1 MSKLYDEKFK
11 EKIKEKIRKGKFAEK
26 QDLINY
32 ISGLSNDAVNNP
44 EIASKLEQEGVEVN
58 SNDLADIVKELLEY
72 YDKTKTNTASLNLE
86 NVSVI
91 DIEDKNYL
99 KVNNGDDSY
108 TILDD
113 SMTESDF
120 VTQFQDRQ
128 NSSFNYQTK
137 DGVKNREAIIE
148 DMKKDKVEV
157 TLESSTQTNVR
168 DLSPEERREFAAVMR
183 LPDSDEINFLVD
195 PERNIYIN
203 KDTGETF
210 YTHRTSDGKLE
221 VRSATEKK
229 AETLTDTV
237 NSVDEL
243 GNEVEVNVESVS
255 NLSEFEALDSYE
267 LEMVVNNKLD
277 SLTPEQQA
285 KLKEMLA
292 RKKAEEKAKV
302 LEKENVKDQALEMK
316 PKTLI
321 KQMQKPYNGFLSL
334 MFLCLI
340 VSLLSTSILL
350 YIIISNGLL
359 G

>member
-1 MSKLYDEKFK
+1 MSKFYDERFK
-11 EKIKEKIRKGKFAEK
+11 EKIKAKIRKEEFNEK

-32 ISGLSNDAVNNP
+32 IHGLSNDAVNNP
-44 EIASKLEQEGVEVN
+44 EIASKLEKAGVEVN
-58 SNDLADIVKELLEY
+58 SNDLADIVKEILEY
-72 YDKTKTNTASLNLE
+72 YDRMKTNTASLNLD
-86 NVSVI
+86 NVSRI
-91 DIEDKNYL
+91 DIENKYM
-99 KVNNGDDSY
+99 KVDNGDGSY
-108 TILDD
+108 TIFDD

-128 NSSFNYQTK
+128 NSSFNYQTN
-137 DGVKNREAIIE
+137 DGIKNRESIIE
-148 DMKKDKVEV
+148 DMKKDKIEV
-157 TLESSTQTNVR
+157 NLESSTQTNIR

-183 LPDSDEINFLVD
+183 LPDSDKINFLVN

-229 AETLTDTV
+229 AETITDTV

-255 NLSEFEALDSYE
+255 DLSQFEELDSYE
-267 LEMVVNNKLD
+267 LEIIVNNKLD

-292 RKKAEEKAKV
+292 RKKAEEKAKS
-302 LEKENVKDQALEMK
+302 LEKEEVKEQALDMK

-321 KQMQKPYNGFLSL
+321 KQMQTPYNGFLSL
-334 MFLCLI
+334 IFLCLI
-340 VSLLSTSILL
+340 VSVISTSILL

>member
-1 MSKLYDEKFK
+1 MSKLYDERFK
-11 EKIKEKIRKGKFAEK
+11 EKIKEKILAGEFAEK

-44 EIASKLEQEGVEVN
+44 EIASKLEKEGVEVN
-58 SNDLADIVKELLEY
+58 SNDLADIVKEILEY
-72 YDKTKTNTASLNLE
+72 YDRMKTNTTSLNLD
-86 NVSVI
+86 NVSSI
-91 DIEDKNYL
+91 D
-99 KVNNGDDSY
+99 
-108 TILDD
+108 
-113 SMTESDF
+113 
-120 VTQFQDRQ
+120 
-128 NSSFNYQTK
+128 
-137 DGVKNREAIIE
+137 IE

-157 TLESSTQTNVR
+157 TLESSTQTNIR

-183 LPDSDEINFLVD
+183 LPDSDKINFLVD

-229 AETLTDTV
+229 AETITDTV

-243 GNEVEVNVESVS
+243 GNEVEVNVESAS
-255 NLSEFEALDSYE
+255 DLSQFEELDSYE
-267 LEMVVNNKLD
+267 LEIIVNNKLD

-292 RKKAEEKAKV
+292 RKKEEEKAKS
-302 LEKENVKDQALEMK
+302 LEKEEVKEQALDMK

-340 VSLLSTSILL
+340 VSLISTSILL

>member
-1 MSKLYDEKFK
+1 MSKLYDERFK
-11 EKIKEKIRKGKFAEK
+11 EKIKAKILAGEFNEK

-32 ISGLSNDAVNNP
+32 IHGLSNDAVNNP
-44 EIASKLEQEGVEVN
+44 EIASKLESAGVEVN
-58 SNDLADIVKELLEY
+58 SNDLAEIVKELLEY
-72 YDKTKTNTASLNLE
+72 CDKTKTNTASLNLE
-86 NVSVI
+86 NVSRI
-91 DIEDKNYL
+91 DIEDKDYI
-99 KVNNGDDSY
+99 KVDNGDGSY

-128 NSSFNYQTK
+128 NSSFNYQTN

-183 LPDSDEINFLVD
+183 LPDSEEINFLVD

-221 VRSATEKK
+221 VRSATMKK
-229 AETLTDTV
+229 AETLTDKV

-243 GNEVEVNVESVS
+243 GNEVEVNVEYVS
-255 NLSEFEALDSYE
+255 DLSEFEALDSYE
-267 LEMVVNNKLD
+267 LEMIVNNKLD
-277 SLTPEQQA
+277 SLTIEQQA

-292 RKKAEEKAKV
+292 RKKSEEEAKA
-302 LEKENVKDQALEMK
+302 LEKENVKEQALEMK

>member
-1 MSKLYDEKFK
+1 MSKFYDERFK
-11 EKIKEKIRKGKFAEK
+11 EKIKAKIKKEEFAEK

-44 EIASKLEQEGVEVN
+44 EIASKLEKEGVEVN
-58 SNDLADIVKELLEY
+58 SNDLADIVKEILEY
-72 YDKTKTNTASLNLE
+72 YDRMKTNTTSLNLD
-86 NVSVI
+86 NVSSI
-91 DIEDKNYL
+91 DIENKKYM
-99 KVNNGDDSY
+99 KVGNGDGSY
-108 TILDD
+108 TIFDD

-128 NSSFNYQTK
+128 NSSFNYQTN
-137 DGVKNREAIIE
+137 DGIKNRESIIE

-157 TLESSTQTNVR
+157 NLESSTQTNIR

-183 LPDSDEINFLVD
+183 LPDSDKINFLVD

-229 AETLTDTV
+229 AETITDTV

-243 GNEVEVNVESVS
+243 GNEVEVNVESAS
-255 NLSEFEALDSYE
+255 DLSQFEELDSYE
-267 LEMVVNNKLD
+267 LEIIVNNKLD

-292 RKKAEEKAKV
+292 RKKAAEKAKS
-302 LEKENVKDQALEMK
+302 LGKEEVKEQALDMK

-340 VSLLSTSILL
+340 VSVISTSILL